1 MQAQCKSPFQ
11 LQGKLVD
18 PLSYIHT
25 TVVSLMNLRTR
36 VINLRFRFKY
46 GFNINI
52 YNVFN
57 IYNVENV
64 YYIPCN

>member
-25 TVVSLMNLRTR
+25 TVVSYNETS
-36 VINLRFRFKY
+36 NKSYKFK
-46 GFNINI
+46 
-52 YNVFN
+52 V
-57 IYNVENV
+57 
-64 YYIPCN
+64 